1 MAVVMHLYNET
12 GSTTLSA
19 AVTLISVISR
29 MISGML
35 LPAISDR
42 LKLLNLLLFSQLS
55 VAIFIAIYIVVWV
68 CYYLYFKKL
77 ANQMNEELKKI

>member
-1 MAVVMHLYNET
+1 
-12 GSTTLSA
+12 
-19 AVTLISVISR
+19 
-29 MISGML
+29 ML

-42 LKLLNLLLFSQLS
+42 LKLSNLLLFSQLS